1 MDLRPVAPGGV
12 DPAVAQARAERA
24 RVRPQDGDAFAGALE
39 AAQSDHPP
47 PEVWREVDQA
57 ARAYEVLKSQNRELH
72 FETDEQTG
80 KVKIEVRDGE
90 GQVLRTIPATEAVA
104 IAGGAPA

>member
-24 RVRPQDGDAFAGALE
+24 RVRPQDGDAFAGALD
-39 AAQSDHPP
+39 AAQSDYPP

-57 ARAYEVLKSQNRELH
+57 ARAYEVLKSQGRELH
-72 FETDEQTG
+72 FDTDDETG
-80 KVKIEVRDGE
+80 KLKIEVRSSDGE
-90 GQVLRTIPATEAVA
+90 VLRTIPATEAIA